1 MSKSLASLM
10 GGEISMRER
19 ALKATQHNHYSVLQN
34 RLVEENYGVK
44 ITELAGKSF
53 RPLVGFTVTFDEIL
67 PFAQARQRKVDDV
80 ASFDYVEFGTGY
92 RMQAYL
98 SVELDEDY
106 LPLGVELKAFRDAVV
121 VQTEQ
126 LINACGYTFNETP
139 IMGLRNVNSVSHSQD
154 PRFVEMFNGDKSLK
168 KIVDHQLNDKTALS
182 FEETENDFRFST
194 PANVIHHTSKGGKEG
209 LLVHVDLL
217 GDLAELNARRIFIES
232 NSEKDEHGKS
242 TITYTYGIDVAPT
255 GKYVDRHIDF
265 HKLENVTLGSL
276 ALETIV
282 EGKNVTQ
289 CQPKD
294 WKSRAVNYDIVVNCP
309 DDWRFVTIR
318 RPHGNWLT
326 EAEMNGEL
334 SLTLLAE
341 LNLRL
346 PALLRGPRR
355 DQEQEAEDVQ
365 LPRRTFRRWVADGF
379 RAFADWFEN
388 N

>member
-1 MSKSLASLM
+1 MAKSLASLM

-139 IMGLRNVNSVSHSQD
+139 IMGLRNVNSVCHSQD

-168 KIVDHQLNDKTALS
+168 KIVDHQLNDNVALS
-182 FEETENDFRFST
+182 FEETEIDFRFST
-194 PANVIHHTSKGGKEG
+194 PANVIRHTSRGGTEG

-217 GDLAELNARRIFIES
+217 GDLAQLNARRILVEHHYG
-232 NSEKDEHGKS
+232 KDEEGKS
-242 TITYTYGIDVAPT
+242 TTTSTYAIDVEPSGMSA
-255 GKYVDRHIDF
+255 DRHIDF

-294 WKSRAVNYDIVVNCP
+294 WRGRAVNYDLVVNCP
-309 DDWRFVTIR
+309 DDWRFVALR
-318 RPHGNWLT
+318 RPRSDWLG
-326 EAEMNGEL
+326 ESVVNEEL
-334 SLTLLAE
+334 SLKLLAE

-346 PALLRGPRR
+346 PTLLRVPRR
-355 DQEQEAEDVQ
+355 EQEQEAEDVPP
-365 LPRRTFRRWVADGF
+365 PRRTFRRWVADGF